1 MSEENC
7 KSPCDCSCEPP
18 CGPALAPW
26 QERMMEEYAQ
36 LKDRYCKLH
45 RVITKIEAH
54 TCDFN
59 PACPLDLLKAQAD
72 AMWEYLH
79 ILEIRAEIEKVPLL
93 Y

>member
-1 MSEENC
+1 MSDENC
-7 KSPCDCSCEPP
+7 KSPCDCSCKPS

-26 QERMMEEYAQ
+26 QERMIKEYVE

-45 RVITKIEAH
+45 RIITQMEAG

-59 PACPLDLLKAQAD
+59 PDCQLSLLQRQAC
-72 AMWEYLH
+72 AMGEYLH
-79 ILEIRAEIEKVPLL
+79 VLELRAEIEKVPLP